1 MRWRCFRRGAECIL
15 RGRYSMSFYG
25 DSIQGGRLVMAA
37 TAMSPAKSSTTRMP
51 REATP
56 QEIITSARNAPAG
69 VRGALALSGLSAV
82 LLWGAF
88 TPLDVGPL
96 AWIALVPLFALVRL
110 ARPVQRMYVAV
121 FAGGLVFWLPTLQ
134 WMRLGH

>member
-1 MRWRCFRRGAECIL
+1 
-15 RGRYSMSFYG
+15 
-25 DSIQGGRLVMAA
+25 MAA

-51 REATP
+51 RQATP

-69 VRGALALSGLSAV
+69 VGGALVLSGLSAV

-88 TPLDVGPL
+88 TPLDVGFL

-110 ARPVQRMYVAV
+110 ARPVQRMYVAA
-121 FAGGLVFWLPTLQ
+121 FAGGLVFWLPALQ
-134 WMRLGH
+134 WMRLGHPAMYAAWGALSLYLALYFPLFVALARVAVWR